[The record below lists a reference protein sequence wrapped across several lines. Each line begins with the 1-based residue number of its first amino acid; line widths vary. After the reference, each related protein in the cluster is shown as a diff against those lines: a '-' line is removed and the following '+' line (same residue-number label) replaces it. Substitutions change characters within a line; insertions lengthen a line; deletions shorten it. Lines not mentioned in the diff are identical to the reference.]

1 MDGGVAS
8 DPHLPSLT
16 AQYGVRGSLTTS
28 LVRARPLGA
37 EDGVDDDADSTA
49 SGPVEANDRDKG
61 RC

>member
-28 LVRARPLGA
+28 LVRLARLGVNLRT
-37 EDGVDDDADSTA
+37 DGVGDPPAVVA
-49 SGPVEANDRDKG
+49 SMGTHVG
-61 RC
+61 G